1 MKRRPVFARF
11 YEWLSRGEDVMIRR
25 FRAEAAGGA
34 EGLILEVGA
43 GNGLNFAHYPKEAT
57 VIAVEPQPAMLAR
70 ARRRASGRGVHLVRA
85 AAEALPFRD
94 GAFDTAVV
102 SLVMCSVADQARA
115 VGEVARTLRPGGT
128 VRLFEHVRSSDPRT
142 ARWQDRLNR
151 PYGWFAGGCN
161 LNRDTVGTLRA
172 AGFGVRFRRVYGPA
186 LAPHLLGTARRP

>member
-25 FRAEAAGGA
+25 FRAEVAGEA

-43 GNGLNFAHYPKEAT
+43 GNGLNFAHYPKGAT
-57 VIAVEPQPAMLAR
+57 VIAVEPQPAMLTR
-70 ARRRASGRGVHLVRA
+70 AKRRASGRRVHLVRA

-102 SLVMCSVADQARA
+102 SLVLCSVADQARA

-172 AGFGVRFRRVYGPA
+172 AGFGVRVRRVYGPA